1 MTNPKGKSAMS
12 QYGSVTHNKA
22 EKLTHSLQNQQI
34 WDSSHSMNE
43 YRSIPTISKGMHLK
57 N

>member
-1 MTNPKGKSAMS
+1 MS
-12 QYGSVTHNKA
+12 QYGTHNNKA

-57 N
+57 NQLMNYN

>member
-1 MTNPKGKSAMS
+1 MTNQKGKSSMS
-12 QYGSVTHNKA
+12 QYGTNKA
-22 EKLTHSLQNQQI
+22 DKLTHSLQNQQI